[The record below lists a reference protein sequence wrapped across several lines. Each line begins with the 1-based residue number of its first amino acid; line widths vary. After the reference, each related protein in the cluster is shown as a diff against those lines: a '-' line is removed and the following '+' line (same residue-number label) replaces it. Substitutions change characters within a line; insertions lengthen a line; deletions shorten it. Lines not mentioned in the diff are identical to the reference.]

1 MEETKIRLERNGEKV
16 QPGED
21 RRFEKGKSDDFN
33 NATINFIKQL
43 EQLKKQLN
51 ELETETNS
59 DIVKHINVLSDNAME
74 SIKELYKALIEIAK
88 AADEESINLYTEL
101 NKNEKTGS
109 NEIPNIFI
117 LWILA
122 KPQNDIK

>member
-1 MEETKIRLERNGEKV
+1 
-16 QPGED
+16 
-21 RRFEKGKSDDFN
+21 
-33 NATINFIKQL
+33 
-43 EQLKKQLN
+43 
-51 ELETETNS
+51 
-59 DIVKHINVLSDNAME
+59 ME

-117 LWILA
+117 L
-122 KPQNDIK
+122 

>member
-117 LWILA
+117 L
-122 KPQNDIK
+122 